1 MHDVEITH
9 DVEVT
14 VRISRETIAKSPHLQ
29 RQIQRIKS
37 DSNDRMRAYNGI
49 NFHSTDEV
57 KDLRAKDVEDL
68 GTEK

>member
-1 MHDVEITH
+1 MDDVEITI
-9 DVEVT
+9 
-14 VRISRETIAKSPHLQ
+14 RIPGKTIEASPNLQ
-29 RQIQRIKS
+29 RQIMRIKS
-37 DSNDRMRAYNGI
+37 DSTDRMRAFTGL